1 MFYFY
6 CPKCGFEKEV
16 DKLPKGTVANIRD
29 GYGIPIHHY
38 ECEQCGNLDAGF
50 MYQRNGDMDEKVYY
64 RSIIGLH
71 QNVRSKS

>member
-6 CPKCGFEKEV
+6 CPKCGFEKEI

-29 GYGIPIHHY
+29 GYGIPIYHY